1 MFRKKNISVVE
12 DKEANEKL
20 KARILE
26 LEKENSRLNQSNI
39 DLTCANIDL
48 QNRLNLSQS
57 LNDKLCIDLQ
67 NKLQQL
73 IDLEINNQLVQQT
86 FVATAEDVK
95 NLYKDDPDF
104 KQNVPEVPAPNNQ
117 DFIDYDINENKFGFP
132 KSNLARIKRGEYK
145 VTPDGTLYKLYAVNF
160 FMNDDF
166 YRAYLFA
173 TKDNVNERFESFL
186 YKYLST
192 HNALGAQSGR
202 IDAAFQC
209 TMSLYNTRGDFGSF
223 KAVFDFTN
231 MEG

>member
-1 MFRKKNISVVE
+1 MFKKKNISVVE

-20 KARILE
+20 KARVLE

-57 LNDKLCIDLQ
+57 LNDKLCVDLQ

-73 IDLEINNQLVQQT
+73 IDLEINNQLVKET
-86 FVATAEDVK
+86 FATSEDVK

-104 KQNVPEVPAPNNQ
+104 HPEILSK
-117 DFIDYDINENKFGFP
+117 FIDYDIDENKFNFP

-223 KAVFDFTN
+223 KAVLDFTN